1 MFYSSM
7 TEENH
12 VALAILGAPG
22 WARLGITAPAA
33 HLREDAAHELAR
45 VILAELDFAP
55 REGREGDQMGLSL

>member
-1 MFYSSM
+1 MSR

-45 VILAELDFAP
+45 VILAELEAAP
-55 REGREGDQMGLSL
+55 REGREGDQMGPAL

>member
-1 MFYSSM
+1 MSR

-22 WARLGITAPAA
+22 WARLGIAAPAA

-45 VILAELDFAP
+45 VILAELDVAP
-55 REGREGDQMGLSL
+55 REGREGDQMGLAL

>member
-1 MFYSSM
+1 MSRS
-7 TEENH
+7 EENY

-45 VILAELDFAP
+45 VILAKLDVAP
-55 REGREGDQMGLSL
+55 REGCEGDQMGLAL

>member
-1 MFYSSM
+1 M
-7 TEENH
+7 NH

-45 VILAELDFAP
+45 VFLAELDATVP
-55 REGREGDQMGLSL
+55 EERSGDQMGLAL